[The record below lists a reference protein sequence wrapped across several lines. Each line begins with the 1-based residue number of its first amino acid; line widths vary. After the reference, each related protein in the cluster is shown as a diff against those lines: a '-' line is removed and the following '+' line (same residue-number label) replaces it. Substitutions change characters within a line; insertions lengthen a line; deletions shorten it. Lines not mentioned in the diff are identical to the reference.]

1 MREEVGGNGFWPRTE
16 EEIERDLALT
26 AKEMR
31 HFKILIFAT
40 VAVALICCGAGIGLG
55 WGLA

>member
-1 MREEVGGNGFWPRTE
+1 MREEESYGYWPRTNE
-16 EEIERDLALT
+16 DVERDSALT
-26 AKEMR
+26 ATEMR
-31 HFKILIFAT
+31 NFKLLIVAV